1 MVDEKTSTLLP
12 DVSIEGEVIEKD
24 KIIIVENGFNFD
36 STLKPSKSIKTIQE
50 EYNIT
55 KAIYYPN
62 HTLSSIGR
70 LGGSSLMTD
79 ISSNQWGDGWAS
91 IVAPLDA
98 TYWEGSEEKAI
109 VLKQQKG
116 EFIRYQWLED
126 EGEEKYF
133 EFNIQIDEMTK
144 DIALI
149 VTDFAED
156 EDDKEE
162 GILLW
167 NKEIGNLKNALGI

>member
-1 MVDEKTSTLLP
+1 MSLIKYSLEYPVKTSISLLYKKLSTP
-12 DVSIEGEVIEKD
+12 SGLSEWFADNVNIKD
-24 KIIIVENGFNFD
+24 KILTF
-36 STLKPSKSIKTIQE
+36 
-50 EYNIT
+50 
-55 KAIYYPN
+55 
-62 HTLSSIGR
+62 
-70 LGGSSLMTD
+70 
-79 ISSNQWGDGWAS
+79 
-91 IVAPLDA
+91 
-98 TYWEGSEEKAI
+98 YWEGSEEQAKI
-109 VLKQQKG
+109 LSQKKG

-133 EFNIQIDEMTK
+133 EFSIQIDDMTK

-156 EDDKEE
+156 EEDKEE

>member
-1 MVDEKTSTLLP
+1 MSLIKYSLEYPVRTSISFLYKRL
-12 DVSIEGEVIEKD
+12 
-24 KIIIVENGFNFD
+24 
-36 STLKPSKSIKTIQE
+36 STPSGLSEWFADNVNIKN
-50 EYNIT
+50 NILT
-55 KAIYYPN
+55 F
-62 HTLSSIGR
+62 
-70 LGGSSLMTD
+70 
-79 ISSNQWGDGWAS
+79 
-91 IVAPLDA
+91 
-98 TYWEGSEEKAI
+98 YWEGSEEQAI

-116 EFIRYQWLED
+116 EFIRYQWLEY

-133 EFNIQIDEMTK
+133 EFSIQIDDMTK

-156 EDDKEE
+156 EVDKEE